1 MKDRLCQY
9 GNCQNETTVVTLS
22 VRHSHERP
30 SFCSINHAALYLMV
44 TGYGTTRRPVDN
56 EVYKAAEELVDQLVD
71 VLAGSDHGPEVLM
84 AAEKIAKLCGPAKP
98 RATVDGSR
106 DGAVEAARNYN
117 RYRQATPPPEI
128 TPEEEEVILEERG
141 HER

>member
-44 TGYGTTRRPVDN
+44 TGYGGTRRRFSGN

-84 AAEKIAKLCGPAKP
+84 AAEKIAKLCGPAN
-98 RATVDGSR
+98 DGSR

-117 RYRQATPPPEI
+117 RYRQATPPEI

>member
-9 GNCQNETTVVTLS
+9 GNCQNYKSTVTLS
-22 VRHSHERP
+22 VLHSGERP
-30 SFCSINHAALYLMV
+30 SFCSTEHAALYLL
-44 TGYGTTRRPVDN
+44 REDR
-56 EVYKAAEELVDQLVD
+56 ELSNKVAD
-71 VLAGSDHGPEVLM
+71 M
-84 AAEKIAKLCGPAKP
+84 IADRN
-98 RATVDGSR
+98 RARTNDGSR

-117 RYRQATPPPEI
+117 RYRHFEAAPPPEI

>member
-22 VRHSHERP
+22 VRHSGERP

-44 TGYGTTRRPVDN
+44 TGYGGTRRASVATRYTRRPT
-56 EVYKAAEELVDQLVD
+56 LVDQLVD

-98 RATVDGSR
+98 RAHDGSR

-117 RYRQATPPPEI
+117 RYRQAAPPPEI

>member
-1 MKDRLCQY
+1 MEARGGQWQRGIQGGRGL
-9 GNCQNETTVVTLS
+9 
-22 VRHSHERP
+22 
-30 SFCSINHAALYLMV
+30 A
-44 TGYGTTRRPVDN
+44 
-56 EVYKAAEELVDQLVD
+56 DQLVD

-84 AAEKIAKLCGPAKP
+84 AAEKIAKLCGPAN
-98 RATVDGSR
+98 DGSR

-117 RYRQATPPPEI
+117 RYRHFEPPPPEI